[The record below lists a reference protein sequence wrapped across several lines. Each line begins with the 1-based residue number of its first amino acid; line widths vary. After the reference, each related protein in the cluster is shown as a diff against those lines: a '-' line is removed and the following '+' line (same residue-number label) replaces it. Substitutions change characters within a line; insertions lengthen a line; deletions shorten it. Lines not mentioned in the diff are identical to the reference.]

1 MKGVLAGK
9 ICGRRVWEVEFCA
22 KNFQEKKQEIVG
34 GEALNEFVA
43 DPLRHRQTDRQT
55 DRGVRVWGA
64 VNSKKNRGLVMQLS

>member
-1 MKGVLAGK
+1 MGEECGK
-9 ICGRRVWEVEFCA
+9 LNSVQRVFKRRS
-22 KNFQEKKQEIVG
+22 KKLWR